1 MWRLSRCSPEAR
13 RSGRIAS
20 ERDRR
25 YYLSRSR
32 SPRVCVT
39 RALQESHGIKAIKW
53 DVYCDDVDPV
63 QELLADKADT
73 LASIALREHRRLCS
87 ASPAFFYVGVSRYVR
102 RRWRGGDNL
111 PPEESHSQKW
121 RAMYML
127 GTYSKNIGKIDDFV
141 IERFKSTFGSEA
153 CANVKGRWRR
163 YITRQAVSLVPL
175 RALRER

>member
-1 MWRLSRCSPEAR
+1 MGRLSRCSPEAR
-13 RSGRIAS
+13 RSGRRAS

-25 YYLSRSR
+25 YYSSRSR

-53 DVYCDDVDPV
+53 DVYCDDMDPV
-63 QELLADKADT
+63 PELLADKAVT

-87 ASPAFFYVGVSRYVR
+87 ASPAFFYVGVPWYVR

-127 GTYSKNIGKIDDFV
+127 GTYSKNIGKSRTLSSSGLI
-141 IERFKSTFGSEA
+141 KSTFGSEA
-153 CANVKGRWRR
+153 CANVKGGGGG
-163 YITRQAVSLVPL
+163 ASPDKPSLLYLCV
-175 RALRER
+175 R